1 MTMKGALTRGIS
13 SDRFPQTLL
22 HRGFHIMKPSLL
34 IIGGSCFA
42 GRVLVEE
49 KLGTGDYDLFVLH
62 RGSRLLNLEGV
73 TELRARSHDC
83 P

>member
-1 MTMKGALTRGIS
+1 
-13 SDRFPQTLL
+13 
-22 HRGFHIMKPSLL
+22 MKPSLL